1 MKPINQQ
8 TLNPTNPL
16 GADINPTVVTWSWES
31 HTVDCYG
38 MLTERTK
45 TYQSEWTVTNSID
58 LECIIEVLNNPSNGT
73 AVVSVV
79 EVTA

>member
-31 HTVDCYG
+31 HTVDSYG
-38 MLTERTK
+38 MLTAETK
-45 TYQSEWTVTNSID
+45 TYHCEWTVTNSID
-58 LECIIEVLNNPSNGT
+58 LECIIEVLNNPSSGT